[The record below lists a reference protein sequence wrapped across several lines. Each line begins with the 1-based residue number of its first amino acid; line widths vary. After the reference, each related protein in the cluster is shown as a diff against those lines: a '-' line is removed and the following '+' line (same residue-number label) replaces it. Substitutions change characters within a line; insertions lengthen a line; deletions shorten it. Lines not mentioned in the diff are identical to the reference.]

1 MEYEPVIGLEVHV
14 QLNTK
19 SKLFCS
25 CSTEFGA
32 EPNTNTCPICMGYPG
47 VLPRLNYEAL
57 KMAIMVGLALNCKI
71 AEYTK
76 FDRKSYFYPDLP
88 KGYQISQYDMP
99 LNYEGYLEF
108 EMPDGNTKRV
118 RIIRAHL
125 EEDAGKLIHSEAGNE
140 SYVDLNRAGTPLVEI
155 VSYPDIFSVD
165 EAYYYLQTLRTT
177 MKYIGVSDVNMEE
190 GSLRVDANVSVRPKG
205 SDKLGTKVE
214 IKNMNSFNF
223 LRRALEYEIKRQIS
237 LLEKGEKII
246 QETRLF
252 DVESGKTF
260 TMRTKEEAEDYRYFP
275 DPDLPPVV
283 ISREFVDEIRRLL
296 PELPYQKYKRFISQ
310 YNLPSYDAQI
320 LTQEKEL
327 ADYFEESVKGFKG
340 DPKKVSNW
348 IMSEV
353 MRYLNEENIEISSFK
368 VPPQYIS
375 ELLNLVEDGKIS
387 IKIAK
392 EVFPDMIKTQKSPSK
407 IIEERGL
414 IQVSDTS
421 EIEKVCKEVLQENP
435 VEVEKYRSG
444 KTNVLGFLVGQ
455 VMKKTQGRAN
465 PKLVNEIL
473 TNLLNSN

>member
-19 SKLFCS
+19 TKLFCN

-32 EPNTNTCPICMGYPG
+32 EPNSNTCPVCMGYPG
-47 VLPRLNYEAL
+47 VLPRLNKEAL
-57 KMAIMVGLALNCKI
+57 EKAILVGLALNCKV
-71 AEYTK
+71 ARYTK

-108 EMPDGNTKRV
+108 EMPDGTIKKV

-125 EEDAGKLIHSEAGNE
+125 EEDAGKLIHSGNV
-140 SYVDLNRAGTPLVEI
+140 SYVDLNRAGVPLVEI
-155 VSYPDIFSVD
+155 VSYPDMFSVD
-165 EAYYYLQTLRTT
+165 EAYYYLQTLRNT

-190 GSLRVDANVSVRPKG
+190 GSLRVDANVSVRRKG
-205 SDKLGTKVE
+205 DTKLGTKVE

-223 LRRALEYEIKRQIS
+223 LKKALEYEIKRQIS
-237 LLEKGEKII
+237 LLEKGEKIV

-283 ISREFVDEIRRLL
+283 LTDEYIESLKRKL
-296 PELPYQKYKRFISQ
+296 PELPYQKYKRFIEQ
-310 YNLPSYDAQI
+310 YNLPKHDASI
-320 LTQEKEL
+320 LTESREL
-327 ADYFEESVKGFKG
+327 ADYFEEAVKHYKG

-353 MRYLNEENIEISSFK
+353 LRYLNETNKEITDFTVK
-368 VPPQYIS
+368 PYQIA
-375 ELLNLVEDGKIS
+375 ELLRLMDENKIN

-392 EVFPDMIKTQKSPSK
+392 TIFPEMIQTGKDASK
-407 IIEERGL
+407 IVEEKGL
-414 IQVSDTS
+414 IQVSDEGQIE
-421 EIEKVCKEVLQENP
+421 EICKLVLQENP
-435 VEVEKYRSG
+435 AEVEKYKSG
-444 KTNVLGFLVGQ
+444 KTNVIGFLVGQ
-455 VMKKTQGRAN
+455 VMKKSQGKAD
-465 PKLVNEIL
+465 PKLVNQIL
-473 TNLLNSN
+473 SKLLNS

>member
-19 SKLFCS
+19 TKLFCH
-25 CSTEFGA
+25 CSTQFGV
-32 EPNTNTCPICMGYPG
+32 EPNANTCPVCMGYPG
-47 VLPRLNYEAL
+47 VLPRLNKEAL
-57 KMAIMVGLALNCKI
+57 EKAILVGLSLNCKV
-71 AEYTK
+71 ANYTK

-108 EMPDGNTKRV
+108 EMPDGAIKKV

-125 EEDAGKLIHSEAGNE
+125 EEDAGKLMHSGSV
-140 SYVDLNRAGTPLVEI
+140 SYVDLNRAGVPLVEI
-155 VSYPDIFSVD
+155 VSYPDMFNID
-165 EAYYYLQTLRTT
+165 EAYYYLQTLRNT

-190 GSLRVDANVSVRPKG
+190 GSLRVDANVSVRKKG
-205 SDKLGTKVE
+205 DTKLGTKVE

-223 LRRALEYEIKRQIS
+223 LRKALEYEIKRQIS
-237 LLEKGEKII
+237 LLEKGERVV

-283 ISREFVDEIRRLL
+283 LDNEYINSLKKRL
-296 PELPYQKYKRFISQ
+296 PELPYQKYRRFIEQ
-310 YNLPSYDAQI
+310 YNLPKYDAQI
-320 LTQEKEL
+320 LTETREL
-327 ADYFEESVKGFKG
+327 ADYFEEVVKNYKG

-353 MRYLNEENIEISSFK
+353 LRYLNETNKEITDFTVK
-368 VPPQYIS
+368 PYQIA
-375 ELLNLVEDGKIS
+375 ELLRLMDENKIN

-392 EVFPDMIKTQKSPSK
+392 TIFPEMIQTGKDASK
-407 IIEERGL
+407 IVEERGL
-414 IQVSDTS
+414 IQVSDEGQIE
-421 EIEKVCKEVLQENP
+421 EICKLVLQENP
-435 VEVEKYRSG
+435 AEVEKYKSG
-444 KTNVLGFLVGQ
+444 KTNVIGFLVGQ
-455 VMKKTQGRAN
+455 VMKKSQGKAD
-465 PKLVNEIL
+465 PKLVNQIL
-473 TNLLNSN
+473 SKLLNS

>member
-19 SKLFCS
+19 TKLFCN

-32 EPNTNTCPICMGYPG
+32 EPNSNTCPVCMGYPG
-47 VLPRLNYEAL
+47 VLPRLNKEAL
-57 KMAIMVGLALNCKI
+57 EKAILVGLALNCKV
-71 AEYTK
+71 ARYTK

-108 EMPDGNTKRV
+108 EMPDGTIKKV

-125 EEDAGKLIHSEAGNE
+125 EEDAGKLIHSGNI
-140 SYVDLNRAGTPLVEI
+140 SYVDLNRAGVPLVEI
-155 VSYPDIFSVD
+155 VSYPDMFSVD
-165 EAYYYLQTLRTT
+165 EAYYYLQTLRNT

-190 GSLRVDANVSVRPKG
+190 GSLRVDANVSVRKKG
-205 SDKLGTKVE
+205 DTKLGTKVE

-223 LRRALEYEIKRQIS
+223 LKKALEYEIKRQIS
-237 LLEKGEKII
+237 LLEKGEKIV

-283 ISREFVDEIRRLL
+283 LTDEYIESLKRKL
-296 PELPYQKYKRFISQ
+296 PELPYQKYKRFIEQ
-310 YNLPSYDAQI
+310 YNLPRYDASI
-320 LTQEKEL
+320 LTESREL
-327 ADYFEESVKGFKG
+327 ADYFEEAVKHYKG

-353 MRYLNEENIEISSFK
+353 LRYLNETNKEITDFTVK
-368 VPPQYIS
+368 PYQIA
-375 ELLNLVEDGKIS
+375 ELLRLMDENKIN

-392 EVFPDMIKTQKSPSK
+392 TIFPEMIQTGKDASK
-407 IIEERGL
+407 IVEERGL
-414 IQVSDTS
+414 IQVSDEGQIE
-421 EIEKVCKEVLQENP
+421 EICKLVLQENP
-435 VEVEKYRSG
+435 AEVEKYKSG
-444 KTNVLGFLVGQ
+444 KTNVIGFLVGQ
-455 VMKKTQGRAN
+455 VMKKSQGKAD
-465 PKLVNEIL
+465 PKLVNQIL
-473 TNLLNSN
+473 SKLLNS

>member
-1 MEYEPVIGLEVHV
+1 EYEPVIGLEVPI

-32 EPNTNTCPICMGYPG
+32 TPNSNTCPICMGYPG
-47 VLPRLNYEAL
+47 VLPRLNSEAL
-57 KMAIMVGLALNCKI
+57 YKAIMVGLALNCKV
-71 AEYTK
+71 AEFTK

-108 EMPDGNTKRV
+108 EMPDGSNKKV
-118 RIIRAHL
+118 RILRAHL
-125 EEDAGKLIHSEAGNE
+125 EEDAGKLIHSESGNE
-140 SYVDLNRAGTPLVEI
+140 SYVDLNRAGVPLVEI
-155 VSYPDIFSVD
+155 VSYPDMFSVD
-165 EAYYYLQTLRTT
+165 EAYYYLETLRNTI
-177 MKYIGVSDVNMEE
+177 KYIDVSDVNMEE

-205 SDKLGTKVE
+205 SNKLGTKVE

-223 LRRALEYEIKRQIS
+223 LKKALEYEIKRQIS
-237 LLEKGEKII
+237 ILEKGDKVV

-252 DVESGKTF
+252 DVESGKTY

-283 ISREFVDEIRRLL
+283 ISKELIEKIKENLT
-296 PELPYQKYKRFISQ
+296 ELPYQKYKRFISQ
-310 YNLPSYDAQI
+310 YKLPSYDARI
-320 LTQEKEL
+320 LTQDKNL
-327 ADYFEESVKGFKG
+327 ANYFEDAIRSFLGE
-340 DPKKVSNW
+340 PKKISNW

-353 MRYLNEENIEISSFK
+353 MRYLNEKGIEISSFN
-368 VPPQYIS
+368 VSPVYIS
-375 ELLNLVEDGKIS
+375 ELLNMVEDGTIS

-392 EVFPDMIKTQKSPSK
+392 DIFPEMIDTGKSPYQIVK
-407 IIEERGL
+407 EKNIT
-414 IQVSDTS
+414 QVSDSS
-421 EIEKVCKEVLQENP
+421 EIEKICTEVIKENP
-435 VEVEKYRSG
+435 KEVEKYKSG

-455 VMKKTQGRAN
+455 VMKKTQGKAN

-473 TNLLNSN
+473 SKLLNS

>member
-19 SKLFCS
+19 TKLFCN

-32 EPNTNTCPICMGYPG
+32 EPNSNTCPVCMGYPG
-47 VLPRLNYEAL
+47 VLPRLNKEAL
-57 KMAIMVGLALNCKI
+57 EKAILVGLALNCKV
-71 AEYTK
+71 ARHTK

-108 EMPDGNTKRV
+108 EMPDGTIKKV

-125 EEDAGKLIHSEAGNE
+125 EEDAGKLIHSGNV
-140 SYVDLNRAGTPLVEI
+140 SYVDLNRAGVPLVEI
-155 VSYPDIFSVD
+155 VSYPDMFSVD
-165 EAYYYLQTLRTT
+165 EAYYYLQTLRNT

-190 GSLRVDANVSVRPKG
+190 GSLRVDANVSVRRKG
-205 SDKLGTKVE
+205 DTKLGTKVE

-223 LRRALEYEIKRQIS
+223 LKKALEYEIKRQIS
-237 LLEKGEKII
+237 LLEKGEKIV

-283 ISREFVDEIRRLL
+283 LTDEYVESLKRKL
-296 PELPYQKYKRFISQ
+296 PELPYQKYKRFIEQ
-310 YNLPSYDAQI
+310 YNLPKYDASI
-320 LTQEKEL
+320 LTESREL
-327 ADYFEESVKGFKG
+327 ADYFEEAVKHYKG

-353 MRYLNEENIEISSFK
+353 LRYLNETNKEITDFTVK
-368 VPPQYIS
+368 PYQIA
-375 ELLNLVEDGKIS
+375 ELLRLMDENKIN

-392 EVFPDMIKTQKSPSK
+392 TIFPEMIQTGKDASK
-407 IIEERGL
+407 IVEERGL
-414 IQVSDTS
+414 IQVSDEGQIE
-421 EIEKVCKEVLQENP
+421 EICKLVLQENP
-435 VEVEKYRSG
+435 AEVEKYKSG
-444 KTNVLGFLVGQ
+444 KTNVIGFLVGQ
-455 VMKKTQGRAN
+455 VMKKSQGKAD
-465 PKLVNEIL
+465 PKLVNQIL
-473 TNLLNSN
+473 SKLLNS

>member
-19 SKLFCS
+19 TKLFCN

-32 EPNTNTCPICMGYPG
+32 EPNSNTCPVCMGYPG
-47 VLPRLNYEAL
+47 VLPRLNKEAL
-57 KMAIMVGLALNCKI
+57 EKAILVGLALNCKV
-71 AEYTK
+71 ARYTK

-108 EMPDGNTKRV
+108 EMPDGTIKKV

-125 EEDAGKLIHSEAGNE
+125 EEDAGKLIHSGNV
-140 SYVDLNRAGTPLVEI
+140 SYVDLNRAGVPLVEI

-165 EAYYYLQTLRTT
+165 EAYYYLQTLRNT

-190 GSLRVDANVSVRPKG
+190 GSLRVDANVSVRRKG
-205 SDKLGTKVE
+205 DTKLGTKVE

-223 LRRALEYEIKRQIS
+223 LKKALEYEIKRQIS
-237 LLEKGEKII
+237 LLEKGEKIV

-283 ISREFVDEIRRLL
+283 LTDEYIESLKRKL
-296 PELPYQKYKRFISQ
+296 PELPYQKYKRFIEQ
-310 YNLPSYDAQI
+310 YNLPRYDASI
-320 LTQEKEL
+320 LTESREL
-327 ADYFEESVKGFKG
+327 ADYFEEAVKHYKG

-353 MRYLNEENIEISSFK
+353 LRYLNETNKEITDFTVK
-368 VPPQYIS
+368 PYQIA
-375 ELLNLVEDGKIS
+375 ELLRLMDENKIN

-392 EVFPDMIKTQKSPSK
+392 TIFPEMIQTGKDASK
-407 IIEERGL
+407 IVEERGL
-414 IQVSDTS
+414 IQVSDEGQIE
-421 EIEKVCKEVLQENP
+421 EICKLVLQENP
-435 VEVEKYRSG
+435 AEVEKYKSG
-444 KTNVLGFLVGQ
+444 KTNVIGFLVGQ
-455 VMKKTQGRAN
+455 VMKKSQGKAD
-465 PKLVNEIL
+465 PKLVNQIL
-473 TNLLNSN
+473 SKLLNS

>member
-19 SKLFCS
+19 TKLFCN

-32 EPNTNTCPICMGYPG
+32 EPNSNTCPVCMGYPG
-47 VLPRLNYEAL
+47 VLPRLNKEAL
-57 KMAIMVGLALNCKI
+57 EKAILVGLALNCKV
-71 AEYTK
+71 ARYTK

-108 EMPDGNTKRV
+108 EMPDGTIKKV

-125 EEDAGKLIHSEAGNE
+125 EEDAGKLIHSGNV
-140 SYVDLNRAGTPLVEI
+140 SYVDLNRAGVPLVEI
-155 VSYPDIFSVD
+155 VSYPDMFSVD
-165 EAYYYLQTLRTT
+165 EAYYYLQTLRNT

-190 GSLRVDANVSVRPKG
+190 GSLRVDANVSVRRKG
-205 SDKLGTKVE
+205 DTKLGTKVE

-223 LRRALEYEIKRQIS
+223 LKKALEYEIKRQIS
-237 LLEKGEKII
+237 LLEKGEKIV

-252 DVESGKTF
+252 DFESGKTF

-283 ISREFVDEIRRLL
+283 LTDEYIESLKRKL
-296 PELPYQKYKRFISQ
+296 PELPYQKYKRFIEQ
-310 YNLPSYDAQI
+310 YNLPRYDASI
-320 LTQEKEL
+320 LTESREL
-327 ADYFEESVKGFKG
+327 ADYFEEAVKHYKG

-353 MRYLNEENIEISSFK
+353 LRYLNETNKEITDFTVK
-368 VPPQYIS
+368 PYQIA
-375 ELLNLVEDGKIS
+375 ELLRLMDENKIN

-392 EVFPDMIKTQKSPSK
+392 TIFPEMIQTGKDASK
-407 IIEERGL
+407 IVEERGL
-414 IQVSDTS
+414 IQVSDEGQIE
-421 EIEKVCKEVLQENP
+421 EICKIVLQENP
-435 VEVEKYRSG
+435 AEVEKYKSG
-444 KTNVLGFLVGQ
+444 KTNVIGFLVGQ
-455 VMKKTQGRAN
+455 VMKKSQGKAD
-465 PKLVNEIL
+465 PKLVNQIL
-473 TNLLNSN
+473 SKLLNS

>member
-19 SKLFCS
+19 TKLFCN

-32 EPNTNTCPICMGYPG
+32 EPNSNTCPVCMGYPG
-47 VLPRLNYEAL
+47 VLPRLNKEAL
-57 KMAIMVGLALNCKI
+57 EKAILVGLALNCKV
-71 AEYTK
+71 ARYTK

-108 EMPDGNTKRV
+108 EMPDGTIKKV
-118 RIIRAHL
+118 RIIRAHF
-125 EEDAGKLIHSEAGNE
+125 EEDAGKLIHSGNV
-140 SYVDLNRAGTPLVEI
+140 SYVDLNRAGVPLVEI
-155 VSYPDIFSVD
+155 VSYPEMFSVD
-165 EAYYYLQTLRTT
+165 EAYYYLQTLRNT

-190 GSLRVDANVSVRPKG
+190 GSLRVDANVSVRRKG
-205 SDKLGTKVE
+205 DTKLGTKVE

-223 LRRALEYEIKRQIS
+223 LKKALEYEIKRQIS
-237 LLEKGEKII
+237 LLEKGEKIV

-283 ISREFVDEIRRLL
+283 LTDEYIESLKRKL
-296 PELPYQKYKRFISQ
+296 PELPYQKYKRFIEQ
-310 YNLPSYDAQI
+310 YNLPRYDASI
-320 LTQEKEL
+320 LTESREL
-327 ADYFEESVKGFKG
+327 ADYFEEAVKHYKG

-353 MRYLNEENIEISSFK
+353 LRYLNETNKEITDFTVK
-368 VPPQYIS
+368 PYQIA
-375 ELLNLVEDGKIS
+375 ELLRLMDENKIN

-392 EVFPDMIKTQKSPSK
+392 TIFPEMIQTGKDASK
-407 IIEERGL
+407 IVEEKGL
-414 IQVSDTS
+414 IQVSDEGQIE
-421 EIEKVCKEVLQENP
+421 EICKLVLQENP
-435 VEVEKYRSG
+435 AEVEKYKSG
-444 KTNVLGFLVGQ
+444 KTNVIGFLVGQ
-455 VMKKTQGRAN
+455 VMKKSQGKAD
-465 PKLVNEIL
+465 PKLVNQIL
-473 TNLLNSN
+473 SKLLNS

>member
-19 SKLFCS
+19 TKLFCN

-32 EPNTNTCPICMGYPG
+32 EPNSNTCPVCMGYPG
-47 VLPRLNYEAL
+47 VLPRLNKEAL
-57 KMAIMVGLALNCKI
+57 EKAILVGLALNCKV
-71 AEYTK
+71 ASYTK

-108 EMPDGNTKRV
+108 EMPDGTIKKV

-125 EEDAGKLIHSEAGNE
+125 EEDAGKLIHSGNV
-140 SYVDLNRAGTPLVEI
+140 SYVDLNRAGVPLVEI
-155 VSYPDIFSVD
+155 VSYPDMFSVD
-165 EAYYYLQTLRTT
+165 EAYYYLQTLRNT

-190 GSLRVDANVSVRPKG
+190 GSLRVDANVSVRRKG
-205 SDKLGTKVE
+205 DTKLGTKVE

-223 LRRALEYEIKRQIS
+223 LKKALEYEIKRQIS
-237 LLEKGEKII
+237 LLEKGEKIV

-252 DVESGKTF
+252 DFESGKTF

-283 ISREFVDEIRRLL
+283 LTDEYIESLKRKL
-296 PELPYQKYKRFISQ
+296 PELPYQKYKRFIEQ
-310 YNLPSYDAQI
+310 YNLPRYDASI
-320 LTQEKEL
+320 LTESREL
-327 ADYFEESVKGFKG
+327 ADYFEEAVKHYKG

-353 MRYLNEENIEISSFK
+353 LRYLNETNKEITDFTVK
-368 VPPQYIS
+368 PYQIA
-375 ELLNLVEDGKIS
+375 ELLRLMDENKIN

-392 EVFPDMIKTQKSPSK
+392 TIFPEMIQTGKDASK
-407 IIEERGL
+407 IVEERGL
-414 IQVSDTS
+414 IQVSDEGQIE
-421 EIEKVCKEVLQENP
+421 EICKIVLQENP
-435 VEVEKYRSG
+435 AEVEKYKSG
-444 KTNVLGFLVGQ
+444 KTNVIGFLVGQ
-455 VMKKTQGRAN
+455 VMKKSQGKAD
-465 PKLVNEIL
+465 PKLVNQIL
-473 TNLLNSN
+473 SKLLNS

>member
-19 SKLFCS
+19 TKLFCN

-32 EPNTNTCPICMGYPG
+32 EPNSNTCPVCMGYPG
-47 VLPRLNYEAL
+47 VLPRLNKEAL
-57 KMAIMVGLALNCKI
+57 EKAILVGLALNCKV
-71 AEYTK
+71 ARYTK

-108 EMPDGNTKRV
+108 EMPDGTIKKV

-125 EEDAGKLIHSEAGNE
+125 EEDAGKLIHSGNV
-140 SYVDLNRAGTPLVEI
+140 SYVDLNRAGVPLVEI
-155 VSYPDIFSVD
+155 VSYPDMFSVD
-165 EAYYYLQTLRTT
+165 EAYYYLQTLRNT

-190 GSLRVDANVSVRPKG
+190 GSLRVDANVSVRRKG
-205 SDKLGTKVE
+205 DTKLGTKVE

-223 LRRALEYEIKRQIS
+223 LKKALEYEIKRQIS
-237 LLEKGEKII
+237 LLEKGEKIV

-283 ISREFVDEIRRLL
+283 LTDEYIESLKRKL
-296 PELPYQKYKRFISQ
+296 PELPYQKYKRFIEQ
-310 YNLPSYDAQI
+310 YNLPKYDASI
-320 LTQEKEL
+320 LTESREL
-327 ADYFEESVKGFKG
+327 ADYFEEAVKHYKG

-353 MRYLNEENIEISSFK
+353 LRYLNETNKEITDFTVK
-368 VPPQYIS
+368 PYQIA
-375 ELLNLVEDGKIS
+375 ELLRLMDENKIN

-392 EVFPDMIKTQKSPSK
+392 TIFPEMIQTGKDASK
-407 IIEERGL
+407 IVEERGL
-414 IQVSDTS
+414 IQVSDEGQIE
-421 EIEKVCKEVLQENP
+421 EICKLVLQENP
-435 VEVEKYRSG
+435 AEVEKYKSG
-444 KTNVLGFLVGQ
+444 KTNVIGFLVGQ
-455 VMKKTQGRAN
+455 VMKKSQGKAD
-465 PKLVNEIL
+465 PKLVNQIL
-473 TNLLNSN
+473 SKLLNS

>member
-19 SKLFCS
+19 TKLFCN

-32 EPNTNTCPICMGYPG
+32 EPNSNTCPVCMGYPG
-47 VLPRLNYEAL
+47 VLPRLNKEAL
-57 KMAIMVGLALNCKI
+57 EKAILVGLALNCKV
-71 AEYTK
+71 ARYTK

-108 EMPDGNTKRV
+108 EMPDGTIKKV

-125 EEDAGKLIHSEAGNE
+125 EEDAGKLIHSGNV
-140 SYVDLNRAGTPLVEI
+140 SYVDLNRAGVPLVEI
-155 VSYPDIFSVD
+155 VSYPDMFSVD
-165 EAYYYLQTLRTT
+165 EAYYYLQTLRNT

-190 GSLRVDANVSVRPKG
+190 GSLRVDANVSVRRKG
-205 SDKLGTKVE
+205 DTKLGTKVE

-223 LRRALEYEIKRQIS
+223 LKKALEYEIKRQIS
-237 LLEKGEKII
+237 LLEKGEKIV

-283 ISREFVDEIRRLL
+283 LTDEYIESLKRKL
-296 PELPYQKYKRFISQ
+296 PELPYQKYKRFIEQ
-310 YNLPSYDAQI
+310 YNLPRYDASI
-320 LTQEKEL
+320 LTESREL
-327 ADYFEESVKGFKG
+327 ADYFEEAVKHYKG

-353 MRYLNEENIEISSFK
+353 LRYLNEANKEITDFTVK
-368 VPPQYIS
+368 PYQIA
-375 ELLNLVEDGKIS
+375 ELLRLMDENKIN

-392 EVFPDMIKTQKSPSK
+392 TIFPEMIQTGKDASK
-407 IIEERGL
+407 IVEERGL
-414 IQVSDTS
+414 IQVSDEGQIE
-421 EIEKVCKEVLQENP
+421 EICKLVLQENP
-435 VEVEKYRSG
+435 AEVEKYKSG
-444 KTNVLGFLVGQ
+444 KTNVIGFLVGQ
-455 VMKKTQGRAN
+455 VMKKSQGKAD
-465 PKLVNEIL
+465 PKLVNQIL
-473 TNLLNSN
+473 SKLLNS

>member
-19 SKLFCS
+19 TKLFCN

-32 EPNTNTCPICMGYPG
+32 EPNSNTCPVCMGYPG
-47 VLPRLNYEAL
+47 VLPRLNKEAL
-57 KMAIMVGLALNCKI
+57 EKAILVGLALNCKV
-71 AEYTK
+71 AKYTK

-108 EMPDGNTKRV
+108 EMPDGTIKKV

-125 EEDAGKLIHSEAGNE
+125 EEDAGKLIHSGSV
-140 SYVDLNRAGTPLVEI
+140 SYVDLNRAGVPLVEI
-155 VSYPDIFSVD
+155 VSYPDMFSVD
-165 EAYYYLQTLRTT
+165 EAYYYLQTLRNT

-190 GSLRVDANVSVRPKG
+190 GSLRVDANVSVRRKG
-205 SDKLGTKVE
+205 DTKLGTKVE

-223 LRRALEYEIKRQIS
+223 LKKALEYEIKRQIS
-237 LLEKGEKII
+237 LLEKGEKIV

-283 ISREFVDEIRRLL
+283 LTDEYIESLKRKL
-296 PELPYQKYKRFISQ
+296 PELPYQKYKRFIEQ
-310 YNLPSYDAQI
+310 YNLPKYDASI
-320 LTQEKEL
+320 LTESREL
-327 ADYFEESVKGFKG
+327 ADYFEEAVKHYKG

-353 MRYLNEENIEISSFK
+353 LRYLNETNKEITDFTVK
-368 VPPQYIS
+368 PYQIA
-375 ELLNLVEDGKIS
+375 ELLRLMDENKIN

-392 EVFPDMIKTQKSPSK
+392 TIFPEMIQTGKDASK
-407 IIEERGL
+407 IVEERGL
-414 IQVSDTS
+414 IQVSDEGQIE
-421 EIEKVCKEVLQENP
+421 EICKLVLQENP
-435 VEVEKYRSG
+435 AEVEKYKSG
-444 KTNVLGFLVGQ
+444 KTNVIGFLVGQ
-455 VMKKTQGRAN
+455 VMKKSQGKAD
-465 PKLVNEIL
+465 PKLVNQIL
-473 TNLLNSN
+473 SKLLNS

>member
-1 MEYEPVIGLEVHV
+1 MEFEPVIGLEVHV

-32 EPNTNTCPICMGYPG
+32 EPNVSTCPVCMGYPG
-47 VLPRLNYEAL
+47 VLPRLNKEAL
-57 KMAIMVGLALNCKI
+57 YKAIMVGLALNCKV

-108 EMPDGNTKRV
+108 EMPDGRVKKV

-125 EEDAGKLIHSEAGNE
+125 EEDAGKLIHSENGNE

-165 EAYYYLQTLRTT
+165 EAYYYLQTLRNT

-190 GSLRVDANVSVRPKG
+190 GSLRVDANVSVRPRG

-223 LRRALEYEIKRQIS
+223 LRKALEYEIKRQIS
-237 LLEKGEKII
+237 ILEKGGKIV

-275 DPDLPPVV
+275 DPDLPPIV
-283 ISREFVDEIRRLL
+283 IPRELVDSLKFSL
-296 PELPYQKYKRFISQ
+296 PELPFEKYSRFVKE
-310 YNLPSYDAQI
+310 YNLPKYDVQV
-320 LTQEKEL
+320 LTEDKDL
-327 ADYFEESVKGFKG
+327 ADYFEIAVRNFKG
-340 DPKKVSNW
+340 EPKKVSNW

-353 MRYLNEENIEISSFK
+353 LRYLNEQNLNITRFNVKPE
-368 VPPQYIS
+368 YIS
-375 ELLNLVEDGKIS
+375 ELLNMVEDGKIS

-392 EVFPDMIKTQKSPSK
+392 DIFPEVVRTGKNPAK
-407 IIEERGL
+407 IVDERGL
-414 IQVSDTS
+414 VQVSDTS
-421 EIEKVCKEVLQENP
+421 EIEKVCKEVLAENP
-435 VEVEKYRSG
+435 AEVEKYKSG
-444 KTNVLGFLVGQ
+444 KTNVIGFLVGQ
-455 VMKKTQGRAN
+455 VMKKTQGKAN

-473 TNLLNSN
+473 TKLLS

>member
-25 CSTEFGA
+25 CSTKFGA
-32 EPNTNTCPICMGYPG
+32 EPNKNTCPICMGYPG

-57 KMAIMVGLALNCKI
+57 RKAIMVGLALNCKI

-99 LNYEGYLEF
+99 LNYEGYLDF
-108 EMPDGNTKRV
+108 ELPDGTKKRV

-125 EEDAGKLIHSEAGNE
+125 EEDAGKLIHSENGNE

-155 VSYPDIFSVD
+155 VSYPDMFSID
-165 EAYYYLQTLRTT
+165 EAYYYLQTLRNT
-177 MKYIGVSDVNMEE
+177 MKYIDVSDVNMEE

-214 IKNMNSFNF
+214 IKNMNSFGF
-223 LRRALEYEIKRQIS
+223 LRKALEYEINRQIS
-237 LLEKGEKII
+237 ILEKGQNVI

-252 DVESGKTF
+252 DSETGKTYS
-260 TMRTKEEAEDYRYFP
+260 MRTKEYAEDYRYFP

-283 ISREFVDEIRRLL
+283 LKKEIIESIRATL
-296 PELPYQKYKRFISQ
+296 PELPYQKFRRFIEQ
-310 YNLPSYDAQI
+310 YSLPRYDAEI
-320 LTQEKEL
+320 LTSDKNL
-327 ADYFEESVKGFKG
+327 ADYFEKAVKGYRG
-340 DPKKVSNW
+340 EPKKVSNW

-353 MRYLNEENIEISSFK
+353 MRYLNESNIDISSFS
-368 VPPQYIS
+368 VPPEYIS
-375 ELLNLVEDGKIS
+375 ELLNMVDEGKIS

-392 EVFPDMIKTQKSPSK
+392 DVFPDIVRNPNPPSK
-407 IIEERGL
+407 VIEERGL
-414 IQVSDTS
+414 VQVSDAS
-421 EIEKVCKEVLQENP
+421 EIEKVCVEVIRENP
-435 VEVEKYRSG
+435 SEVEKYKSG

-455 VMKKTQGRAN
+455 VMKKTQGKAN
-465 PKLVNEIL
+465 PRLVNETL
-473 TNLLNSN
+473 TKLLNN

>member
-19 SKLFCS
+19 TKLFCN

-32 EPNTNTCPICMGYPG
+32 EPNSNTCPVCMGYPG
-47 VLPRLNYEAL
+47 VLPRLNKEAL
-57 KMAIMVGLALNCKI
+57 EKAILVGLALNCKV
-71 AEYTK
+71 ARYTK

-108 EMPDGNTKRV
+108 EMPDGTIKKV

-125 EEDAGKLIHSEAGNE
+125 EEDAGKLIHSGNV
-140 SYVDLNRAGTPLVEI
+140 SYVDLNRAGVPLVEI
-155 VSYPDIFSVD
+155 VSYPDMFSVD
-165 EAYYYLQTLRTT
+165 EAYYYLQTLRNT

-190 GSLRVDANVSVRPKG
+190 GSLRVDANVSVRRKG
-205 SDKLGTKVE
+205 DTKLGTKVE

-223 LRRALEYEIKRQIS
+223 LRKALEYEIKRQIS
-237 LLEKGEKII
+237 LLEKGERVV

-283 ISREFVDEIRRLL
+283 LTDEYIESLKRKL
-296 PELPYQKYKRFISQ
+296 PELPYQKYKRFIEQ
-310 YNLPSYDAQI
+310 YNLPKYDASI
-320 LTQEKEL
+320 LTESREL
-327 ADYFEESVKGFKG
+327 ADYFEEAVKHYKG

-353 MRYLNEENIEISSFK
+353 LRYLNETNKEITDFTVK
-368 VPPQYIS
+368 PYQIA
-375 ELLNLVEDGKIS
+375 ELLRLMDENKIN

-392 EVFPDMIKTQKSPSK
+392 TIFPEMIQTGKDASK
-407 IIEERGL
+407 IVEERGL
-414 IQVSDTS
+414 IQVSDEGQIE
-421 EIEKVCKEVLQENP
+421 EICKLVLQENP
-435 VEVEKYRSG
+435 AEVEKYKSG
-444 KTNVLGFLVGQ
+444 KTNVIGFLVGQ
-455 VMKKTQGRAN
+455 VMKKSQGKAD
-465 PKLVNEIL
+465 PKLVNQIL
-473 TNLLNSN
+473 SKLLNS

>member
-19 SKLFCS
+19 TKLFCN

-32 EPNTNTCPICMGYPG
+32 EPNSNTCPVCMGYPG
-47 VLPRLNYEAL
+47 VLPRLNKEAL
-57 KMAIMVGLALNCKI
+57 EKAILVGLALNCKV
-71 AEYTK
+71 AKYTK

-99 LNYEGYLEF
+99 LNYKGYLEF
-108 EMPDGNTKRV
+108 EMPDGTIKKV

-125 EEDAGKLIHSEAGNE
+125 EEDAGKLIHSGNV
-140 SYVDLNRAGTPLVEI
+140 SYVDLNRAGVPLVEI
-155 VSYPDIFSVD
+155 VSYPDMFSVD
-165 EAYYYLQTLRTT
+165 EAYYYLQTLRNT

-190 GSLRVDANVSVRPKG
+190 GSLRVDANVSVRRKG
-205 SDKLGTKVE
+205 DTKLGTKVE

-223 LRRALEYEIKRQIS
+223 LKKALEYEIKRQIS
-237 LLEKGEKII
+237 LLEKGEKIV

-283 ISREFVDEIRRLL
+283 LTDEYVESLKRKL
-296 PELPYQKYKRFISQ
+296 PELPYQKYKRFIEQ
-310 YNLPSYDAQI
+310 YNLPKYDASI
-320 LTQEKEL
+320 LTESREL
-327 ADYFEESVKGFKG
+327 ADYFEEAVKYYKG

-353 MRYLNEENIEISSFK
+353 LRYLNETNKEITDFTVK
-368 VPPQYIS
+368 PYQIA
-375 ELLNLVEDGKIS
+375 ELLRLMDENKIN

-392 EVFPDMIKTQKSPSK
+392 TIFPEMIQTGKDASK
-407 IIEERGL
+407 IVEERGL
-414 IQVSDTS
+414 IQVSDEGQIE
-421 EIEKVCKEVLQENP
+421 EICKLVLQENP
-435 VEVEKYRSG
+435 AEVEKYKSG
-444 KTNVLGFLVGQ
+444 KTNVIGFLVGQ
-455 VMKKTQGRAN
+455 VMKKSQGKAD
-465 PKLVNEIL
+465 PKLVNQIL
-473 TNLLNSN
+473 SKLLNS

>member
-19 SKLFCS
+19 TKLFCN

-32 EPNTNTCPICMGYPG
+32 EPNSNTCPVCMGYPG
-47 VLPRLNYEAL
+47 VLPRLNKEAL
-57 KMAIMVGLALNCKI
+57 EKAILVGLALNCKV
-71 AEYTK
+71 AKYTK

-108 EMPDGNTKRV
+108 EMPDSTIKKV

-125 EEDAGKLIHSEAGNE
+125 EEDAGKLIHSGNV
-140 SYVDLNRAGTPLVEI
+140 SYVDLNRAGVPLVEI
-155 VSYPDIFSVD
+155 VSYPDMFSVD
-165 EAYYYLQTLRTT
+165 EAYYYLQTLRNT

-190 GSLRVDANVSVRPKG
+190 GSLRVDANVSVRRKG
-205 SDKLGTKVE
+205 DTKLGTKVE

-223 LRRALEYEIKRQIS
+223 LKKALEYEIKRQIS
-237 LLEKGEKII
+237 LLEKGEKIV

-283 ISREFVDEIRRLL
+283 LTDEYIESLKRKL
-296 PELPYQKYKRFISQ
+296 PELPYQKYKRFIEQ
-310 YNLPSYDAQI
+310 YNLPKYDASI
-320 LTQEKEL
+320 LTESREL
-327 ADYFEESVKGFKG
+327 ADYFEEAVKHYKG

-353 MRYLNEENIEISSFK
+353 LRYLNETNKEITDFTVK
-368 VPPQYIS
+368 PYQIA
-375 ELLNLVEDGKIS
+375 ELLRLMDENKIN

-392 EVFPDMIKTQKSPSK
+392 TIFPEMIQTGKDASK
-407 IIEERGL
+407 IVEERGL
-414 IQVSDTS
+414 IQVSDERQIE
-421 EIEKVCKEVLQENP
+421 EICKLVLQENP
-435 VEVEKYRSG
+435 AEVEKYKSG
-444 KTNVLGFLVGQ
+444 KTNVIGFLVGQ
-455 VMKKTQGRAN
+455 VMKKSQGKAD
-465 PKLVNEIL
+465 PKLVNQIL
-473 TNLLNSN
+473 SKLLNS

>member
-19 SKLFCS
+19 TKLFCN

-32 EPNTNTCPICMGYPG
+32 EPNSNTCPVCMGYPG
-47 VLPRLNYEAL
+47 VLPRLNKEAL
-57 KMAIMVGLALNCKI
+57 EKAILVGLALNCKV
-71 AEYTK
+71 ARYTK

-108 EMPDGNTKRV
+108 EMPDGTIKKV

-125 EEDAGKLIHSEAGNE
+125 EEDAGKLIHSGSV
-140 SYVDLNRAGTPLVEI
+140 SYVDLNRAGVPLVEI
-155 VSYPDIFSVD
+155 VSYPDMFSVD
-165 EAYYYLQTLRTT
+165 EAYYYLQTLRNT

-190 GSLRVDANVSVRPKG
+190 GSLRVDANVSVRRKG
-205 SDKLGTKVE
+205 DTKLGTKVE

-223 LRRALEYEIKRQIS
+223 LKKALEYEIKRQIS
-237 LLEKGEKII
+237 LLEKGEKIV

-283 ISREFVDEIRRLL
+283 LTDEYIESLKRKL
-296 PELPYQKYKRFISQ
+296 PELPYQKYKRFIEQ
-310 YNLPSYDAQI
+310 YNLPKYDASI
-320 LTQEKEL
+320 LTESREL
-327 ADYFEESVKGFKG
+327 ADYFEEAVKHYKG

-353 MRYLNEENIEISSFK
+353 LRYLNETNKEITDFTVK
-368 VPPQYIS
+368 PYQIA
-375 ELLNLVEDGKIS
+375 ELLRLMDENKIN

-392 EVFPDMIKTQKSPSK
+392 TIFPEMIQTGKDASK
-407 IIEERGL
+407 IVEERGL
-414 IQVSDTS
+414 IQVSDEGQIE
-421 EIEKVCKEVLQENP
+421 EICKSVLQENP
-435 VEVEKYRSG
+435 AEVEKYKSG
-444 KTNVLGFLVGQ
+444 KTNVIGFLVGQ
-455 VMKKTQGRAN
+455 VMKKSQGKAD
-465 PKLVNEIL
+465 PKLVNQIL
-473 TNLLNSN
+473 SKLLNS

>member
-19 SKLFCS
+19 TKLFCN

-32 EPNTNTCPICMGYPG
+32 EPNSNTCPVCMGYPG
-47 VLPRLNYEAL
+47 VLPRLNKEAL
-57 KMAIMVGLALNCKI
+57 EKAILVGLALNCKV
-71 AEYTK
+71 ASYTK

-108 EMPDGNTKRV
+108 EMPDGTIKKV

-125 EEDAGKLIHSEAGNE
+125 EEDAGKLIHSGNV
-140 SYVDLNRAGTPLVEI
+140 SYVDLNRAGVPLVEI
-155 VSYPDIFSVD
+155 VSYPDMFSVD
-165 EAYYYLQTLRTT
+165 EAYYYLQTLRNT

-190 GSLRVDANVSVRPKG
+190 GSLRVDANVSVRRKG
-205 SDKLGTKVE
+205 DTKLGTKVE

-223 LRRALEYEIKRQIS
+223 LKKALEYEIKRQIS
-237 LLEKGEKII
+237 LLEKGEKIV

-283 ISREFVDEIRRLL
+283 LTDEYIESLKRKL
-296 PELPYQKYKRFISQ
+296 PELPYQKYKRFIEQ
-310 YNLPSYDAQI
+310 YNLPRYDASI
-320 LTQEKEL
+320 LTESREL
-327 ADYFEESVKGFKG
+327 ADYFEEAVKHYKG

-353 MRYLNEENIEISSFK
+353 LRYLNETNKEITDFTVK
-368 VPPQYIS
+368 PYQIA
-375 ELLNLVEDGKIS
+375 ELLRLMDENKIN

-392 EVFPDMIKTQKSPSK
+392 TIFPEMIQTGKDASK
-407 IIEERGL
+407 IVEERGL
-414 IQVSDTS
+414 IQVSDEGQIE
-421 EIEKVCKEVLQENP
+421 EICKLVLQENP
-435 VEVEKYRSG
+435 AEVEKYKSG
-444 KTNVLGFLVGQ
+444 KTNVIGFLVGQ
-455 VMKKTQGRAN
+455 VMKKSQGKAD
-465 PKLVNEIL
+465 PKLVNQIL
-473 TNLLNSN
+473 SKLLNS

>member
-32 EPNTNTCPICMGYPG
+32 EPNVNTCPVCMGYPG
-47 VLPRLNYEAL
+47 VLPRLNFEAL
-57 KMAIMVGLALNCKI
+57 RKAIMVGLALNCKI

-108 EMPDGNTKRV
+108 EMPDGKIKKV
-118 RIIRAHL
+118 RILRAHL
-125 EEDAGKLIHSEAGNE
+125 EEDAGKLIHSETGNE
-140 SYVDLNRAGTPLVEI
+140 SYVDLNRAGVPLVEI
-155 VSYPDIFSVD
+155 VSYPDMFSVD
-165 EAYYYLQTLRTT
+165 EAYYYLQNLRNTI
-177 MKYIGVSDVNMEE
+177 KYIGVSDVNMEE

-223 LRRALEYEIKRQIS
+223 LRRALEYEIKRQITI
-237 LLEKGEKII
+237 LERGDKVV

-252 DVESGKTF
+252 DVESGKTY

-283 ISREFVDEIRRLL
+283 ISKDLIQEIKKSL
-296 PELPYQKYKRFISQ
+296 PELPYQRYKRFVSQ
-310 YNLPSYDAQI
+310 YNLPNYDAQI
-320 LTQEKEL
+320 LTESKEL
-327 ADYFEESVKGFKG
+327 ADYFENAVRLFKG
-340 DPKKVSNW
+340 EPKKVSNW

-353 MRYLNEENIEISSFK
+353 MRYLNEKKIEISSFSI
-368 VPPQYIS
+368 PPSYIS
-375 ELLNLVEDGKIS
+375 DLLNMVEDGTIS

-392 EVFPDMIKTQKSPSK
+392 DIFPEVLSTMKLPSEIVK
-407 IIEERGL
+407 EKGL
-414 IQVSDTS
+414 IQVSDSS
-421 EIEKVCKEVLQENP
+421 EIEKICKEVIAENP
-435 VEVEKYRSG
+435 TEVEKYKSG

-455 VMKKTQGRAN
+455 VMKKTQGKAN
-465 PKLVNEIL
+465 PKLVNEVL
-473 TNLLNSN
+473 VKLLNS

>member
-32 EPNTNTCPICMGYPG
+32 EPNSNTCPICMGYPG
-47 VLPRLNYEAL
+47 VLPRLNQEAL
-57 KMAIMVGLALNCKI
+57 KKAIMVGLALNCKI
-71 AEYTK
+71 AKYTK

-108 EMPDGNTKRV
+108 EMPDGRVKRV

-125 EEDAGKLIHSEAGNE
+125 EEDAGKLVHSETGNE

-155 VSYPDIFSVD
+155 VSYPDIYSVD
-165 EAYYYLQTLRTT
+165 EAYYYLQTLRNT

-223 LRRALEYEIKRQIS
+223 LRRALEYEIKRQIQ
-237 LLEKGEKII
+237 LLEKGEKIV

-252 DVESGKTF
+252 DVESGKTY

-275 DPDLPPVV
+275 DPDLPPIV
-283 ISREFVDEIRRLL
+283 ISDEFVESIRNSL
-296 PELPYQKYKRFISQ
+296 PELPYEKYKRFVSQ
-310 YNLPSYDAQI
+310 YGLPQSDAYI
-320 LTQEKEL
+320 LTEDKNL
-327 ADYFEESVKGFKG
+327 ADYFEKTLKHYKG
-340 DPKKVSNW
+340 DPKKVANW

-353 MRYLNEENIEISSFK
+353 LRYLNEEKIEITSFG
-368 VPPQYIS
+368 VLPEHIA
-375 ELLNLVEDGKIS
+375 ELLNMIDENKIS
-387 IKIAK
+387 IRIAK
-392 EVFPDMIKTQKSPSK
+392 DVFPEMIKTLKPPSK
-407 IIEERGL
+407 IVEEKGL
-414 IQVSDTS
+414 IQVSDVS
-421 EIEKVCKEVLQENP
+421 ELERICKEVLNENP
-435 VEVEKYRSG
+435 AEVEKYKSG

-455 VMKKTQGRAN
+455 VMKKTQGKAN

-473 TNLLNSN
+473 TKLLG

>member
-19 SKLFCS
+19 TKLFCN

-32 EPNTNTCPICMGYPG
+32 EPNSNTCPVCMGYPG
-47 VLPRLNYEAL
+47 VLPRLNKEAL
-57 KMAIMVGLALNCKI
+57 EKAILVGLALNCKV
-71 AEYTK
+71 ASYTK

-108 EMPDGNTKRV
+108 EMPDGTIKKV

-125 EEDAGKLIHSEAGNE
+125 EEDAGKLIHSGNV
-140 SYVDLNRAGTPLVEI
+140 SYVDLNRAGVPLVEI
-155 VSYPDIFSVD
+155 VSYPDMFSVD
-165 EAYYYLQTLRTT
+165 EAYYYLQTLRNT

-190 GSLRVDANVSVRPKG
+190 GSLRVDANVSVRRKG
-205 SDKLGTKVE
+205 DTKLGTKVE

-223 LRRALEYEIKRQIS
+223 LKKALEYEIKRQIS
-237 LLEKGEKII
+237 LLEKGEKIV

-252 DVESGKTF
+252 DFESGKTF

-283 ISREFVDEIRRLL
+283 LTDDYVESLKRKL
-296 PELPYQKYKRFISQ
+296 PELPYQKYKRFIEQ
-310 YNLPSYDAQI
+310 YNLPRYDASI
-320 LTQEKEL
+320 LTESREL
-327 ADYFEESVKGFKG
+327 ADYFEEAVKHYKG

-353 MRYLNEENIEISSFK
+353 LRYLNETNKEITDFTVK
-368 VPPQYIS
+368 PYQIA
-375 ELLNLVEDGKIS
+375 ELLRLMDENKIN

-392 EVFPDMIKTQKSPSK
+392 TIFPEMIQTGKDASK
-407 IIEERGL
+407 IVEERGL
-414 IQVSDTS
+414 IQVSDEGQIE
-421 EIEKVCKEVLQENP
+421 EICKIVLQENP
-435 VEVEKYRSG
+435 AEVEKYKSG
-444 KTNVLGFLVGQ
+444 KTNVIGFLVGQ
-455 VMKKTQGRAN
+455 VMKKSQGKAD
-465 PKLVNEIL
+465 PKLVNQIL
-473 TNLLNSN
+473 SKLLNS

>member
-32 EPNTNTCPICMGYPG
+32 EPNSNTCPICMGYPG
-47 VLPRLNYEAL
+47 VLPKLNYEAL
-57 KMAIMVGLALNCKI
+57 KKAIMVGIALNCKI
-71 AEYTK
+71 AKYTK

-108 EMPDGNTKRV
+108 ESLDGSIKRV

-125 EEDAGKLIHSEAGNE
+125 EEDAGKLIHAENGNE

-165 EAYYYLQTLRTT
+165 EAYHYLQTLKNT

-190 GSLRVDANVSVRPKG
+190 GSLRVDANISIRPKG
-205 SDKLGTKVE
+205 SNKLGTKVE

-223 LRRALEYEIKRQIS
+223 LKKALEYEIKRQIS
-237 LLEKGEKII
+237 ILDKGEKII

-252 DVESGKTF
+252 DPESGKTY

-283 ISREFVDEIRRLL
+283 ISDETVESIKKEI
-296 PELPYQKYKRFISQ
+296 PELPYDKYKRFKSE
-310 YNLPSYDAQI
+310 YNLPSYDAQL
-320 LTQEKEL
+320 LTEDKSL
-327 ADYFEESVKGFKG
+327 ADYFEKVVKSFKG

-353 MRYLNEENIEISSFK
+353 MRYLNEEKIEISSFGVK
-368 VPPQYIS
+368 PEHIS
-375 ELLNLVEDGKIS
+375 ELLNMVEDNKIS

-392 EVFPDMIKTQKSPSK
+392 DIFPEMIKTLKSPSK
-407 IIEERGL
+407 IVEEKGL
-414 IQVSDTS
+414 IQVSDAS
-421 EIEKVCKEVLQENP
+421 EIEKICKEVIQENP
-435 VEVEKYRSG
+435 LETEKYRSG

-455 VMKKTQGRAN
+455 VMKKTQGKAN

-473 TNLLNSN
+473 TKLLSK

>member
-19 SKLFCS
+19 TKLFCN

-32 EPNTNTCPICMGYPG
+32 EPNSNTCPVCMGYPG
-47 VLPRLNYEAL
+47 VLPRLNKEAL
-57 KMAIMVGLALNCKI
+57 EKAILVGLALNCKV
-71 AEYTK
+71 ASYTK

-108 EMPDGNTKRV
+108 EMPDGTIKKV

-125 EEDAGKLIHSEAGNE
+125 EEDAGKLIHSGSV
-140 SYVDLNRAGTPLVEI
+140 SYVDLNRAGVPLVEI
-155 VSYPDIFSVD
+155 VSYPDMFSVD
-165 EAYYYLQTLRTT
+165 EAYYYLQTLRNT

-190 GSLRVDANVSVRPKG
+190 GSLRVDANVSVRRKG
-205 SDKLGTKVE
+205 DTKLGTKVE

-223 LRRALEYEIKRQIS
+223 LKKALEYEIKRQIS
-237 LLEKGEKII
+237 LLEKGEKIV

-252 DVESGKTF
+252 DFESGKTF

-283 ISREFVDEIRRLL
+283 LTDEYIESLKRKL
-296 PELPYQKYKRFISQ
+296 PELPYQKYKRFIEQ
-310 YNLPSYDAQI
+310 YNLPRYDASI
-320 LTQEKEL
+320 LTESREL
-327 ADYFEESVKGFKG
+327 ADYFEEAVKHYKG

-353 MRYLNEENIEISSFK
+353 LRYLNETNKEITDFTVK
-368 VPPQYIS
+368 PYQIA
-375 ELLNLVEDGKIS
+375 ELLRLMDENKIN

-392 EVFPDMIKTQKSPSK
+392 TIFPEMIQTGKDASK
-407 IIEERGL
+407 IVEERGL
-414 IQVSDTS
+414 IQVSDEGQIE
-421 EIEKVCKEVLQENP
+421 EICKLVLQENP
-435 VEVEKYRSG
+435 AEVEKYKSG
-444 KTNVLGFLVGQ
+444 KTNVIGFLVGQ
-455 VMKKTQGRAN
+455 VMKKSQGKAD
-465 PKLVNEIL
+465 PKLVNQIL
-473 TNLLNSN
+473 SKLLNS

>member
-19 SKLFCS
+19 TKLFCN

-32 EPNTNTCPICMGYPG
+32 EPNTNTCPVCMGYPG
-47 VLPRLNYEAL
+47 VLPRLNKEAL
-57 KMAIMVGLALNCKI
+57 EKAILVGLALNCKV
-71 AEYTK
+71 AKYTK

-108 EMPDGNTKRV
+108 EMPDGTIKKV

-125 EEDAGKLIHSEAGNE
+125 EEDAGKLIHSGNA
-140 SYVDLNRAGTPLVEI
+140 SYVDLNRAGVPLVEI
-155 VSYPDIFSVD
+155 VSYPDMFSVD
-165 EAYYYLQTLRTT
+165 EAYYYLQTLKNT

-190 GSLRVDANVSVRPKG
+190 GSLRVDANVSVRRKG
-205 SDKLGTKVE
+205 ETKLGTKVE

-223 LRRALEYEIKRQIS
+223 LRKALEYEIKRQIS
-237 LLEKGEKII
+237 LLEKGEKIV

-283 ISREFVDEIRRLL
+283 LSNDYIESLRKKL
-296 PELPYQKYKRFISQ
+296 PELPYQRYKRFIEQ
-310 YNLPSYDAQI
+310 YGLPKYDATI
-320 LTQEKEL
+320 LTESKEL
-327 ADYFEESVKGFKG
+327 ADYFEDILKEYNG
-340 DPKKVSNW
+340 DTKKVSNW

-353 MRYLNEENIEISSFK
+353 LRYLNESNKEITEFSVKPS
-368 VPPQYIS
+368 QIA
-375 ELLNLVEDGKIS
+375 ELLRLMDENKIN

-392 EVFPDMIKTQKSPSK
+392 TIFPEMIQTGKDASK
-407 IIEERGL
+407 IVEEKGL
-414 IQVSDTS
+414 VQVSDEKQIE
-421 EIEKVCKEVLQENP
+421 EICKLVLQENP
-435 VEVEKYRSG
+435 AEVEKYKSG
-444 KTNVLGFLVGQ
+444 KINVIGFLVGQ
-455 VMKKTQGRAN
+455 VMKKTQGKAD
-465 PKLVNEIL
+465 PKLVNQIL
-473 TNLLNSN
+473 TKLLNS

>member
-19 SKLFCS
+19 TKLFCN

-32 EPNTNTCPICMGYPG
+32 EPNSNTCPVCMGYPG
-47 VLPRLNYEAL
+47 VLPRLNKEAL
-57 KMAIMVGLALNCKI
+57 EKAILVGLALNCKV
-71 AEYTK
+71 ASYTK

-108 EMPDGNTKRV
+108 EMPDGTIKKV

-125 EEDAGKLIHSEAGNE
+125 EEDAGKLIHSGSV
-140 SYVDLNRAGTPLVEI
+140 SYVDLNRAGVPLVEI
-155 VSYPDIFSVD
+155 VSYPDMFSVD
-165 EAYYYLQTLRTT
+165 EAYYYLQTLRNT

-190 GSLRVDANVSVRPKG
+190 GSLRVDANVSVRRKG
-205 SDKLGTKVE
+205 DTKLGTKVE

-223 LRRALEYEIKRQIS
+223 LKKALEYEIKRQIS
-237 LLEKGEKII
+237 LLEKGEKIV

-252 DVESGKTF
+252 DFESGKTF

-283 ISREFVDEIRRLL
+283 LTDDYVESLKRKL
-296 PELPYQKYKRFISQ
+296 PELPYQKYKRFIEQ
-310 YNLPSYDAQI
+310 YNLPRYDASI
-320 LTQEKEL
+320 LTESREL
-327 ADYFEESVKGFKG
+327 ADYFEEAVKHYKG

-353 MRYLNEENIEISSFK
+353 LRYLNETNKEITDFTVK
-368 VPPQYIS
+368 PYQIA
-375 ELLNLVEDGKIS
+375 ELLRLMDENKIN

-392 EVFPDMIKTQKSPSK
+392 TIFPEMIQTGKDASK
-407 IIEERGL
+407 IVEERGL
-414 IQVSDTS
+414 IQVSDEGQIE
-421 EIEKVCKEVLQENP
+421 EICKIVLQENP
-435 VEVEKYRSG
+435 AEVEKYKSG
-444 KTNVLGFLVGQ
+444 KTNVIGFLVGQ
-455 VMKKTQGRAN
+455 VIKKSQGKAD
-465 PKLVNEIL
+465 PKLVNQIL
-473 TNLLNSN
+473 SKLLNS

>member
-25 CSTEFGA
+25 CSSEFGA
-32 EPNTNTCPICMGYPG
+32 NPNANTCPICMGYPG

-57 KMAIMVGLALNCKI
+57 KKAIAVGLALNCKI

-88 KGYQISQYDMP
+88 KGYQISQYDVP

-108 EMPDGNTKRV
+108 ELPDNRVKRV

-125 EEDAGKLIHSEAGNE
+125 EEDAGKLVHSEVGNE

-155 VSYPDIFSVD
+155 VSYPDMFSVD
-165 EAYYYLQTLRTT
+165 EAYYYLQTLRNT

-237 LLEKGEKII
+237 LIERGERVF

-252 DVESGKTF
+252 DVESGRTY

-283 ISREFVDEIRRLL
+283 IPRELVEQIRSSL
-296 PELPYQKYKRFISQ
+296 PELPYQKYRRFRERYS
-310 YNLPSYDAQI
+310 LPSYDALI
-320 LTQEKEL
+320 LTEDKTL
-327 ADYFEESVKGFKG
+327 ADYFEKAVKSYKG
-340 DPKKVSNW
+340 EPKKVSNW

-353 MRYLNEENIEISSFK
+353 MRYLNENNIDISSFS
-368 VPPQYIS
+368 VPAEYIS
-375 ELLNLVEDGKIS
+375 ELLNMIDDGKIS

-392 EVFPDMIKTQKSPSK
+392 DIFPEIVRTQKPPAK
-407 IIEERGL
+407 IVEEKGL
-414 IQVSDTS
+414 IQLSDTG
-421 EIEKVCKEVLQENP
+421 EIEKLCKEVIQENP
-435 VEVEKYRSG
+435 AEVEKYKSG
-444 KTNVLGFLVGQ
+444 KTNVLAYLVGQ
-455 VMKKTQGRAN
+455 VMKKSQGKAN

-473 TNLLNSN
+473 TKLLS

>member
-32 EPNTNTCPICMGYPG
+32 EPNKNTCPVCMGYPG

-57 KMAIMVGLALNCKI
+57 RKAIMVGLALNCKI

-88 KGYQISQYDMP
+88 KGYQISQYDIP
-99 LNYEGYLEF
+99 LNYEGYLDF
-108 EMPDGNTKRV
+108 ELPDGTVKRV

-125 EEDAGKLIHSEAGNE
+125 EEDAGKLIHSESGNE

-155 VSYPDIFSVD
+155 VSYPDMFSID
-165 EAYYYLQTLRTT
+165 EAYYYLQTLRNT

-214 IKNMNSFNF
+214 IKNMNSFGF
-223 LRRALEYEIKRQIS
+223 LRKALEYEINRQIS
-237 LLEKGEKII
+237 ILEKGQNVI

-252 DVESGKTF
+252 DAETGKTY
-260 TMRTKEEAEDYRYFP
+260 TMRTKEYAEDYRYFP

-283 ISREFVDEIRRLL
+283 LKRDFIESIRSML
-296 PELPYQKYKRFISQ
+296 PELPYQRFRRFIEQ
-310 YNLPSYDAQI
+310 YSLPRYDAEI
-320 LTQEKEL
+320 LTSDKNL
-327 ADYFEESVKGFKG
+327 ADYFENAVKGYKG
-340 DPKKVSNW
+340 EPKKVSNW

-353 MRYLNEENIEISSFK
+353 MRYLNENKIDIISFS
-368 VPPQYIS
+368 VPPEYIS
-375 ELLNLVEDGKIS
+375 ELLNMIDEGKIS

-392 EVFPDMIKTQKSPSK
+392 DVFPDIVRNPKPPSK
-407 IIEERGL
+407 LIEERGL
-414 IQVSDTS
+414 VQILDTS
-421 EIEKVCKEVLQENP
+421 EIEKVCIDVIKENP
-435 VEVEKYRSG
+435 LEVEKYKSG

-455 VMKKTQGRAN
+455 VMKKTQGKAN
-465 PKLVNEIL
+465 PKLVNETL
-473 TNLLNSN
+473 TRLLNN

>member
-19 SKLFCS
+19 TKLFCN

-32 EPNTNTCPICMGYPG
+32 EPNSNTCPVCMGYPG
-47 VLPRLNYEAL
+47 VLPRLNKEAL
-57 KMAIMVGLALNCKI
+57 EKAILVGLALNCKV
-71 AEYTK
+71 ARYTK

-88 KGYQISQYDMP
+88 KGYQTSQYDMP

-108 EMPDGNTKRV
+108 EMPDGTIKKV

-125 EEDAGKLIHSEAGNE
+125 EEDAGKLIHSGNV
-140 SYVDLNRAGTPLVEI
+140 SYVDLNRAGVPLVEI
-155 VSYPDIFSVD
+155 VSYPDMFSVD
-165 EAYYYLQTLRTT
+165 EAYYYLQTLRNT

-190 GSLRVDANVSVRPKG
+190 GSLRVDANVSVRRKG
-205 SDKLGTKVE
+205 DTKLGTKVE

-223 LRRALEYEIKRQIS
+223 LKKALEYEIKRQIS
-237 LLEKGEKII
+237 LLEKGEKIV

-283 ISREFVDEIRRLL
+283 LTDEYIESLKRKL
-296 PELPYQKYKRFISQ
+296 PELPYQKYKRFIEQ
-310 YNLPSYDAQI
+310 YNLPRYDASI
-320 LTQEKEL
+320 LTESREL
-327 ADYFEESVKGFKG
+327 ADYFEEAVKHYKG

-353 MRYLNEENIEISSFK
+353 LRYLNETNKEITDFTVK
-368 VPPQYIS
+368 PYQIA
-375 ELLNLVEDGKIS
+375 ELLRLMDENKIN

-392 EVFPDMIKTQKSPSK
+392 TIFPEMIQTGKDASK
-407 IIEERGL
+407 IVEERGL
-414 IQVSDTS
+414 IQVSDEGQIE
-421 EIEKVCKEVLQENP
+421 EICKLVLQENP
-435 VEVEKYRSG
+435 AEVEKYKSG
-444 KTNVLGFLVGQ
+444 KTNVIGFLVGQ
-455 VMKKTQGRAN
+455 VMKKSQGKAD
-465 PKLVNEIL
+465 PKLVNQIL
-473 TNLLNSN
+473 SKLLNS

>member
-19 SKLFCS
+19 TKLFCN

-32 EPNTNTCPICMGYPG
+32 EPNSNTCPVCMGYPG
-47 VLPRLNYEAL
+47 VLPRLNKEAL
-57 KMAIMVGLALNCKI
+57 EKAILVGLALNCKV
-71 AEYTK
+71 ARYTK

-108 EMPDGNTKRV
+108 EMPDGTIKKV

-125 EEDAGKLIHSEAGNE
+125 EEDAGKLIHSGNV
-140 SYVDLNRAGTPLVEI
+140 SYVDLNRAGVPLVEI
-155 VSYPDIFSVD
+155 VSYPDMFSVD
-165 EAYYYLQTLRTT
+165 EAYYYLQTLRNT

-190 GSLRVDANVSVRPKG
+190 GSLRVDANVSVRRKG
-205 SDKLGTKVE
+205 DTKLGTKVE

-223 LRRALEYEIKRQIS
+223 LKKALEYEIKRQIS
-237 LLEKGEKII
+237 LLEKGEKIV

-283 ISREFVDEIRRLL
+283 LTDEYVESLKRKL
-296 PELPYQKYKRFISQ
+296 PELPYQKYKRFIEQ
-310 YNLPSYDAQI
+310 YNLPKYDASI
-320 LTQEKEL
+320 LTESREL
-327 ADYFEESVKGFKG
+327 ADYFEEAVKHYKG

-353 MRYLNEENIEISSFK
+353 LRYLNETNKEITDFTVK
-368 VPPQYIS
+368 PYQIA
-375 ELLNLVEDGKIS
+375 ELLRLMDENKIN

-392 EVFPDMIKTQKSPSK
+392 TIFPEMIQTGKDSSK
-407 IIEERGL
+407 IVEERGL
-414 IQVSDTS
+414 IQVSDEGQIE
-421 EIEKVCKEVLQENP
+421 EICKLVLQENP
-435 VEVEKYRSG
+435 AEVEKYKSG
-444 KTNVLGFLVGQ
+444 KTNVIGFLVGQ
-455 VMKKTQGRAN
+455 VMKKTQGKAD
-465 PKLVNEIL
+465 PKLVNQIL
-473 TNLLNSN
+473 SKLLNS